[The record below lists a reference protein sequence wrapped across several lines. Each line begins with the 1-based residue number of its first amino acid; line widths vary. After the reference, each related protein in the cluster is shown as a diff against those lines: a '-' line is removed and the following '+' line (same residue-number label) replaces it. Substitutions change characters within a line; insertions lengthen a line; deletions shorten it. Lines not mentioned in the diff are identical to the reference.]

1 MAGGFGYGKTILFG
15 EHFVGYGL
23 PSIASAI
30 DAKTV
35 VTAATG
41 VEFRIEDERPQTPG
55 YKDEKR
61 AQMEEAVRLV
71 FAAVGV
77 DPVEERVAIRAGGD
91 LVATSGI
98 GASGAFCVALA
109 RALCALYEI
118 GCSDER
124 INELGYE
131 GEKGFHGNPSGVDN
145 AVSTYGGVIRYVKA
159 VPPVITRLEMR
170 RPVEAVLCNTG
181 LTTDTAKA
189 VALFRSKRDN
199 EPRKFERLFSEYAR
213 LEEDAEKAL
222 DGSDYGALG
231 ALMDQNHALLR
242 SAGMSCEALDRL
254 VKAAKTGGALG
265 AKLTGSG
272 LGGLALALTPGRELQ
287 QRVAAAVE
295 EAGFTAMRTL
305 IGSASTGEYNGSVK
319 GGFQ

>member
-1 MAGGFGYGKTILFG
+1 MAAGFGYGKTIFFG

-23 PSIASAI
+23 PSIAAAI

-35 VTAATG
+35 VSAEKGKKFHIA
-41 VEFRIEDERPQTPG
+41 DERPETPG

-61 AQMEEAVRLV
+61 DQMEEAVRLI

-77 DPVEERVAIRAGGD
+77 DPFAEGVAVRAGGA

-109 RALCALYEI
+109 RALSALY
-118 GCSDER
+118 GLDCSDRR

-145 AVSTYGGVIRYVKA
+145 AVSTYGGVLRYVKA
-159 VPPVITRLEMR
+159 DPPVITRLAMR

-181 LTTDTAKA
+181 LTTDTAMA
-189 VALFRSKRDN
+189 VARFKAARER
-199 EPRKFERLFSEYAR
+199 EPGRFEMLFSEYAR
-213 LEEDAEKAL
+213 LEGEAEGAL
-222 DGSDYGALG
+222 AGSDHAALG
-231 ALMDQNHALLR
+231 SLMDRNHELLR
-242 SAGMSCEALDRL
+242 ASGMSCEALDRL
-254 VKAAKTGGALG
+254 VETARKGGALG

-272 LGGLALALTPGRELQ
+272 LGGLAVALTPGSELQ
-287 QRVAAAVE
+287 EKVARAVE
-295 EAGFTAMRTL
+295 SAGFTAMRTT
-305 IGSASTGEYNGSVK
+305 IGAST
-319 GGFQ
+319 